1 MPYSALIN
9 VSNVPGIQMERK
21 GDRGSLDKVNFLFFF
36 KVWFMFHSVIK
47 KSSPAVVWPEMKVL
61 FTALSGPLL
70 GNLPYTGPVF
80 PSRVLSI
87 SVFEP

>member
-1 MPYSALIN
+1 
-9 VSNVPGIQMERK
+9 
-21 GDRGSLDKVNFLFFF
+21 
-36 KVWFMFHSVIK
+36 MFHSVIK

-87 SVFEP
+87 SVFEA